1 MVVCVGTLDAVNDG
15 YVWLKTSALNFMC
28 SSIGCSGES
37 VFFGCCHWIHVFVDI
52 VTKELSHDP
61 LSGFIS
67 VKYRGF
73 HCHPKPEDCE
83 LIPEGHPTLMDIYNA
98 MVDIDQIHSPN

>member
-1 MVVCVGTLDAVNDG
+1 MPVVFE
-15 YVWLKTSALNFMC
+15 FMC
-28 SSIGCSGES
+28 LLL
-37 VFFGCCHWIHVFVDI
+37 
-52 VTKELSHDP
+52 VTKELSQDP

-83 LIPEGHPTLMDIYNA
+83 LIPEGHQTLMDIYNA
-98 MVDIDQIHSPN
+98 MVDIDSTSRNTAPN